1 MKIDL
6 GTGILS
12 DLWGL
17 NDSLIS
23 ESNGKYLHLIWI
35 SLLFFPSMLMVD
47 LSCVG
52 YP

>member
-17 NDSLIS
+17 NDSLDS
-23 ESNGKYLHLIWI
+23 ETQWQVSPFDLGFTIVFSLYVNG
-35 SLLFFPSMLMVD
+35 
-47 LSCVG
+47 
-52 YP
+52 

>member
-17 NDSLIS
+17 NDSLDS
-23 ESNGKYLHLIWI
+23 EIYWQVSPFDRGFTIVFSFY
-35 SLLFFPSMLMVD
+35 VD
-47 LSCVG
+47 G
-52 YP
+52 